1 MPDPDTR
8 STRGERVGC
17 GCFLI
22 GVGAGVTFIGLIW
35 TAMDGLYGESGILAE
50 AVLFAGL
57 GAAIL
62 GVVLLGL
69 AFWEPD

>member
-1 MPDPDTR
+1 MSDPDTR
-8 STRGERVGC
+8 STRGERLGC

-22 GVGAGVTFIGLIW
+22 GIGAGVTFIGLLW

-57 GAAIL
+57 GAAISGAVLFGL
-62 GVVLLGL
+62 G
-69 AFWEPD
+69 FRNPD